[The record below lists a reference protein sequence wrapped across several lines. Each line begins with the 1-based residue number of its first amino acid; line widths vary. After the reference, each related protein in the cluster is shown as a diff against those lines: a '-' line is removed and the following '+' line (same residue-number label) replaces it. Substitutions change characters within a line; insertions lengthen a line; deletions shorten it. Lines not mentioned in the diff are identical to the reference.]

1 MQSGIDVGKLL
12 TEKKKRESKQK
23 RKQEKEKRQAQ
34 KEEKKAKKG
43 AEKEV
48 WHTEAASVK
57 IQQKQI

>member
-23 RKQEKEKRQAQ
+23 RKQEKEKRRAQ
-34 KEEKKAKKG
+34 KEEKKAKKA
-43 AEKEV
+43 AEKVV

-57 IQQKQI
+57 AQQKQI